1 MSTLKESQISNTSSP
16 LDWIYSVYQVVGLQ
30 KFEPHPP
37 NYDNQSR
44 PFQNFN
50 PGNLPGFFL
59 RNLRVTCET
68 GIEKKCLSQVNVVQ
82 KSWSSPHLTMGTCLK
97 KHVFFW
103 RNSLLV
109 YIQQRSTAIM
119 AFKSQI
125 LTDGNGGKGWHLR
138 VAMTCFC
145 FQSAVEYLGGG
156 FKYFLFSSQL
166 GEDSHFD

>member
-30 KFEPHPP
+30 KFQPHPP

-44 PFQNFN
+44 PFQIKARRFQ
-50 PGNLPGFFL
+50 
-59 RNLRVTCET
+59 VSSCETCELLAKL
-68 GIEKKCLSQVNVVQ
+68 ESKNFKSRNVVQ
-82 KSWSSPHLTMGTCLK
+82 NPWSSPHFPWELVK
-97 KHVFFW
+97 KPWVFF

-125 LTDGNGGKGWHLR
+125 LTWRKWWEGWHLR
-138 VAMTCFC
+138 VAMTCLFPSEGWISRWW
-145 FQSAVEYLGGG
+145 QL
-156 FKYFLFSSQL
+156 KYFLFSSQL